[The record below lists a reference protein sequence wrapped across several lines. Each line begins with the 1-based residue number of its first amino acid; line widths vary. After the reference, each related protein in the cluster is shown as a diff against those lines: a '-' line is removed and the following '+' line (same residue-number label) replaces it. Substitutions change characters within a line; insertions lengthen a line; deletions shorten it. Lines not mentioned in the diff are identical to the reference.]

1 MQCRDKWER
10 GEIEGGMKREQKSEE
25 KKTAALV
32 KDIVFKDEV
41 GEKKS
46 FCRCWL
52 SEKWPYCDGSHSKWN
67 KLTGDNLGPVVVRE
81 RDMKVNI

>member
-1 MQCRDKWER
+1 
-10 GEIEGGMKREQKSEE
+10 MKLSILFQ
-25 KKTAALV
+25 V
-32 KDIVFKDEV
+32 KDIVFKDEI

-81 RDMKVNI
+81 RDMKVDI